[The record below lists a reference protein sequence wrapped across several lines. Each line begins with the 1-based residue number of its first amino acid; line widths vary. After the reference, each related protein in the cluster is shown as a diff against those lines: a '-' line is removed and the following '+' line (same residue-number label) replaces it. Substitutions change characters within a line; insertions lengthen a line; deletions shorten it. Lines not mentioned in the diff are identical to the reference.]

1 VAIDPIIASTAPLA
15 HHPEPTFVRDED
27 PRAAATGLADH
38 GAREQR
44 VA

>member
-1 VAIDPIIASTAPLA
+1 VAIDPIIASTAPRA
-15 HHPEPTFVRDED
+15 NHPEPTSVPDED
-27 PRAAATGLADH
+27 PRAAAARLADH